1 MNATVLERPAPA
13 PRRALPRVTTQ
24 LVFAVATAVALLH
37 ALDDAFLHRQPGLGL
52 SQHALAALIAV
63 AGSIAAIWAFP
74 RLRPS
79 LQAATA
85 FTFGVLAAVNGAM
98 HVQHIRVD
106 GVGPQR
112 PDRRARA
119 SRPGWCSP
127 GSPSFSLAP
136 PALVAAPARR
146 AGRDARSFF
155 VLGPMA
161 MGVIE
166 VHKWREPIG
175 AKPGPDYQEV
185 SFRSSDGLKLT
196 GWYRPSRNG
205 AAVLLV
211 HGGNGDRQGPVR
223 HARMLAAQG
232 YGVLL
237 YDARGR
243 GHSEGSPNGY
253 GWDWAHDV
261 DGAMAFLKDRPM
273 SSPGGSARS
282 ASLRAPTCSSTSP
295 PDHDDIQA
303 IVADGTAAGSYEDWH
318 RLRGDEAGVVPGWI
332 MFKTM
337 EVLSGDPQSP
347 ALEDR
352 VADIRQPTLLIS
364 AGTEPRSTS
373 SASSTT
379 GSATRE
385 SSTGTSRASATRRR
399 SARRRSPTRRASRPS
414 SSASCADGAD
424 HGRRRLPPAVE
435 REHADGEHDD
445 EAGAGGDPGR
455 CADGVERDE
464 GRRAQQRRRAR
475 TASSAGRAGRAAG
488 QAGRAARRR
497 RCR

>member
-1 MNATVLERPAPA
+1 MHATVLERPAPA
-13 PRRALPRVTTQ
+13 PRRARPRITTQ

-52 SQHALAALIAV
+52 SQHALAALIAA

-74 RLRPS
+74 RMRPS

-85 FTFGVLAAVNGAM
+85 FTFAVLAAVNGAM

-106 GVGPQR
+106 GVARSDLTGVLAFAAGLVLAGLAVFILWHRRRWWQR
-112 PDRRARA
+112 L
-119 SRPGWCSP
+119 
-127 GSPSFSLAP
+127 LAVP
-136 PALVAAPARR
+136 VVMLC
-146 AGRDARSFF
+146 SFF

-161 MGVIE
+161 MGMIE

-185 SFRSSDGLKLT
+185 SFRSTDGLKLT

-223 HARMLAAQG
+223 HARMLAAKG

-237 YDARGR
+237 YDSRGR

-253 GWDWAHDV
+253 GWDWRHDV
-261 DGAMAFLKDRPM
+261 DGAMAFLKDRPDVE
-273 SSPGGSARS
+273 PGRIGA
-282 ASLRAPTCSSTSP
+282 LGLSTGADVLVDVA
-295 PDHDDIQA
+295 PDHQDIQA

-352 VADIRQPTLLIS
+352 VADIRQPTLMIS
-364 AGTEPRSTS
+364 AGTEEEYEFGVLYDRVGNPRVEHWNLPDVGHT
-373 SASSTT
+373 AAIRQAAKPYEARVT
-379 GSATRE
+379 AFFDRE
-385 SSTGTSRASATRRR
+385 LR
-399 SARRRSPTRRASRPS
+399 
-414 SSASCADGAD
+414 
-424 HGRRRLPPAVE
+424 
-435 REHADGEHDD
+435 
-445 EAGAGGDPGR
+445 
-455 CADGVERDE
+455 
-464 GRRAQQRRRAR
+464 
-475 TASSAGRAGRAAG
+475 
-488 QAGRAARRR
+488 
-497 RCR
+497 